1 MSDEYSATRRII
13 GETPTVAVGAVVKL
27 SDMNTH
33 GGLLLVSDANLLPRA
48 PSRRAR
54 GRSNDNA
61 RPEFG
66 IAAIAVLPRCLP
78 AALWGHLDGNVWQT
92 LPIGLP
98 RSAHMPKRGH
108 LPGDGLQAATLKGPV
123 RFQQ

>member
-1 MSDEYSATRRII
+1 MTLPGPSSHAASQR
-13 GETPTVAVGAVVKL
+13 PC
-27 SDMNTH
+27 
-33 GGLLLVSDANLLPRA
+33 GG
-48 PSRRAR
+48 
-54 GRSNDNA
+54 
-61 RPEFG
+61 
-66 IAAIAVLPRCLP
+66 IYT
-78 AALWGHLDGNVWQT
+78 GNVWQT